1 MTRTINYSYYHWG
14 PFLYRTCL
22 EQEELNKL
30 KKLCSKKS
38 PLYRESLAGL
48 IKHEHTIEVK
58 EIFPIISP
66 YIESYAKAYI
76 DYTGKNL
83 GPKIE
88 LKAAWVNFMTKY
100 ESNPLHTH
108 HEDLSFVIYTK
119 VPKELKQEHNENEGN
134 TSPGAIN
141 FVQSLDNSKYLVNTH
156 IFMPEVGDFFIFPAC
171 LNHGVN
177 HFQSKGERISISG
190 NLRISNGEKI

>member
-14 PFLYRTCL
+14 PFLYKTCL

-38 PLYRESLAGL
+38 PHYRKSLAGL

-58 EIFPIISP
+58 KIFSILSP
-66 YIESYAKAYI
+66 YIESYIKAFNIYS
-76 DYTGKNL
+76 GKNL
-83 GPKIE
+83 GHKIE
-88 LKAAWVNFMTKY
+88 LISSWVNFMTKY

-119 VPKELKQEHNENEGN
+119 VPKELKQEYNESEGN
-134 TSPGAIN
+134 TKPGAIN
-141 FVQSLDNSKYLVNTH
+141 FVQSLDNNKYLVNSHTF
-156 IFMPEVGDFFIFPAC
+156 IPEVGDFFIFPAC

-177 HFQSKGERISISG
+177 HFQSNGERISISG
-190 NLRISNGEKI
+190 NLRITNGKEI